1 MLTPVYGHEINT
13 QKMPTIMLI
22 TFIRNSKGLQYVIIR
37 SKLQIMMCMGEKNPS
52 CLPDV

>member
-1 MLTPVYGHEINT
+1 MLPPDYGHEINT

-37 SKLQIMMCMGEKNPS
+37 SKLQIY
-52 CLPDV
+52 DVYGGKKPILLT